1 MNKAPSKEETLGHI
15 KFHVENMDKYLG
27 AGPQKLIFGFPFAFL
42 GKMSCAGL
50 LFILVL
56 ATIVAVETSF
66 LSALFFLML
75 TLLPVATLVTAVY
88 TDFFGKFKEV
98 L

>member
-56 ATIVAVETSF
+56 ATVETSF